1 MAMDHNAP
9 LLYERGLTISA
20 QAQAG
25 AETYFYS
32 LNYDSRSHSKN
43 MAFPH
48 FHSYYELMI
57 PFSTNV
63 SHFVEGKR
71 YELEPYDVV
80 LLAPSV
86 LHQSVYPPGPPSD
99 RLIVGFRP
107 PEQPEPLDAG
117 LRRVLACF
125 RAPCPVLRLPPE
137 RQRLLFAH
145 LDAAA
150 RLAREEAEEAVRA
163 LTVHTEMMSFLL
175 TLHRVSP
182 ENQYTA
188 SPYSAAQEKIYAV
201 SHFIHTHYSEEL
213 SLSSLAATF
222 YLSPYYLSR
231 RFHEVT
237 GYTIT
242 QYIQRTRVKN
252 AQYLLLHSD
261 RKIADIA
268 QAVGFS
274 SFSQFNRVFRALTGT
289 CPTACAPAER
299 KKFARPRG
307 IV

>member
-1 MAMDHNAP
+1 MAIDDDAP

-25 AETYFYS
+25 PETCFYS
-32 LNYDSRSHSKN
+32 LDYDSRSHSKN

-99 RLIVGFRP
+99 RLIVGFLP
-107 PEQPEPLDAG
+107 PEQPEPFRSG
-117 LRRVLACF
+117 LRHVLECF
-125 RAPCPVLRLPPE
+125 RAPCPVLRVPPE
-137 RQRLLFAH
+137 RQRLLFSH
-145 LDAAA
+145 LNAAA
-150 RLAREEAEEAVRA
+150 RLAREEPEETVRSLA
-163 LTVHTEMMSFLL
+163 IHTEMTSFLL
-175 TLHRVSP
+175 ALYRLYP
-182 ENQYTA
+182 ENQYVA
-188 SPYSAAQEKIYAV
+188 PSYSAVQEKMYAV

-213 SLSSLAATF
+213 SLSSLAAAF

-274 SFSQFNRVFRALTGT
+274 SFSQFNRVFRALTGS
-289 CPTACAPAER
+289 CPTARAAER
-299 KKFARPRG
+299 KKIVRQRG
-307 IV
+307 